1 MFKIS
6 KNLLTTIILLIIC
19 SIISG
24 ILIVIAN
31 QQFLDNAQV
40 MGESIAQNL
49 VSVEKT
55 YITKYDSLLA
65 TGTMALREM
74 KENNFNSKN
83 INENMNEIFK
93 KFEQALNINQIQMS
107 VVVNGNIYTSG
118 EICDGGTD
126 YIQTEW
132 YTKALEA
139 NGSVIYTDSYLYG
152 NTNERV
158 VTTAMKMDDSNDV
171 IAINIF
177 IDKINNWPDIEDL
190 PEGTRYYICDSQG
203 NILHK
208 EIDGFNVKEEILQ
221 EYIQKLLI
229 EINEGKHQ
237 YSNSFVR
244 EISNEKR
251 GVYYTQASNGWN
263 YIVTIPYDYLLNG
276 VNKISFAYFGA
287 LLLFVGLT
295 IYLIFSERKAYKK
308 NMLYNRITDAL
319 GESYYALYLIDFE
332 KETYSML
339 KASEYV
345 CESIPQTGNYEVFMD
360 CIKTIIEKEAYKDFK
375 ETFSIENIKK
385 LVKNNVKSFGGD
397 FKRIFNNET
406 RWVNVKM
413 LYNAKDLKNN
423 NVHEVVLAFED
434 IHDEKERELEKI
446 QIIRDSVE
454 ATEQAVKSKN
464 KFFANMSHD
473 MRTPLNAI
481 INLSNLSKEK
491 IDDKEKLVDYLTKIN
506 ISSKQL
512 LELINDILEISKME
526 EGMNTV
532 NNSSFDIN
540 KELRDTLSVFE
551 EQAKIQNKN
560 MKIVYNIKNNN
571 VIGDWGKIR
580 QIVNNIVSNSLKY
593 TLPNGNIQIQINE
606 LEGKFISKYELI
618 VGDDGIGMSKE
629 FLEKLYTPFARETRF
644 YSEEITGTGLGM
656 VIVNNNVQKLNGQ
669 IEVKSEPGKG
679 TMFKVTLPLEITTES
694 SENIDVKSEENE
706 LIELKGRKILIAEDN
721 ELNMEISTEVLEMQ
735 GVLVTKAVNGKEAYE
750 IFKNSKENTFDAI
763 LMDMQMPIM
772 DGCEASKEI
781 RKLPRKDAKII
792 PILAV
797 TANTFAEDIVNT
809 QKAGMNDHI
818 SKPIDFAVL
827 QKTLSQYLT
836 KK

>member
-1 MFKIS
+1 
-6 KNLLTTIILLIIC
+6 
-19 SIISG
+19 
-24 ILIVIAN
+24 
-31 QQFLDNAQV
+31 
-40 MGESIAQNL
+40 
-49 VSVEKT
+49 
-55 YITKYDSLLA
+55 
-65 TGTMALREM
+65 
-74 KENNFNSKN
+74 
-83 INENMNEIFK
+83 
-93 KFEQALNINQIQMS
+93 
-107 VVVNGNIYTSG
+107 
-118 EICDGGTD
+118 
-126 YIQTEW
+126 
-132 YTKALEA
+132 
-139 NGSVIYTDSYLYG
+139 
-152 NTNERV
+152 
-158 VTTAMKMDDSNDV
+158 
-171 IAINIF
+171 
-177 IDKINNWPDIEDL
+177 
-190 PEGTRYYICDSQG
+190 
-203 NILHK
+203 
-208 EIDGFNVKEEILQ
+208 
-221 EYIQKLLI
+221 
-229 EINEGKHQ
+229 
-237 YSNSFVR
+237 
-244 EISNEKR
+244 
-251 GVYYTQASNGWN
+251 
-263 YIVTIPYDYLLNG
+263 
-276 VNKISFAYFGA
+276 
-287 LLLFVGLT
+287 
-295 IYLIFSERKAYKK
+295 
-308 NMLYNRITDAL
+308 
-319 GESYYALYLIDFE
+319 
-332 KETYSML
+332 
-339 KASEYV
+339 
-345 CESIPQTGNYEVFMD
+345 
-360 CIKTIIEKEAYKDFK
+360 
-375 ETFSIENIKK
+375 
-385 LVKNNVKSFGGD
+385 
-397 FKRIFNNET
+397 
-406 RWVNVKM
+406 M

-423 NVHEVVLAFED
+423 NGHEVVLAFED

-526 EGMNTV
+526 EGMTTV

-540 KELRDTLSVFE
+540 KSLRDTLSVFE

-580 QIVNNIVSNSLKY
+580 QIVNNIVSNALKY

-735 GVLVTKAVNGKEAYE
+735 GVIVTKATNGKEAYE

>member
-6 KNLLTTIILLIIC
+6 KNLLITITLLLIC
-19 SIISG
+19 SIISSV
-24 ILIVIAN
+24 LIYIAN
-31 QQFLDNAQV
+31 QQVLDNAQV

-55 YITKYDSLLA
+55 YMTKYDSLLA
-65 TGTMALREM
+65 TGTMAIKEM
-74 KENNFNSKN
+74 KENNFNSTN
-83 INENMNEIFK
+83 INQYMKDIFE
-93 KFEQALNINQIQMS
+93 KFEQTLSINQIQLCF
-107 VVVNGNIYTSG
+107 VVDGEFYSAGNIYN
-118 EICDGGTD
+118 EKID
-126 YIQTEW
+126 YQSSEW

-139 NGSVIYTDSYLYG
+139 NGNVIYTDSYLYG

-345 CESIPQTGNYEVFMD
+345 CESIPQTGEYNVFMD

-375 ETFSIENIKK
+375 ETFSIENIRK
-385 LVKNNVKSFGGD
+385 LVNNNVKSFGGD
-397 FKRIFNNET
+397 FKRIFNGEA

-413 LYNAKDLKNN
+413 LYNAKNN

-434 IHDEKERELEKI
+434 IHDEKERELEKM
-446 QIIRDSVE
+446 QIIRESVE

-512 LELINDILEISKME
+512 LELINDILEVSKME
-526 EGMNTV
+526 EGINTI
-532 NNSSFDIN
+532 NKSSFDID
-540 KELRDTLSVFE
+540 KALKDTLSVFE

-560 MKIVYNIKNNN
+560 MKIVYNIKNNY
-571 VIGDWGKIR
+571 VISDWGKIR
-580 QIVNNIVSNSLKY
+580 QIVNNIVSNALKY

-679 TMFKVTLPLEITTES
+679 TMFKVTLPLEITMES

-706 LIELKGRKILIAEDN
+706 LIDLKGRKILIAEDN

-735 GVLVTKAVNGKEAYE
+735 GVIVSKATNGKEAYE
-750 IFKNSKENTFDAI
+750 IFKSSKENTFDAI

-772 DGCEASKEI
+772 DGCEATKEI

-797 TANTFAEDIVNT
+797 TANTFAEDVVNT